1 METTSALKSYLNDI
15 SKFRVLTKEE
25 EETLFAKAKSGDKKA
40 RAEIINCNLR
50 LVVSI
55 AKKYQAQHLQL
66 MDLIQEGN
74 LGLLQA
80 YDKYDIS
87 KGYKFST
94 YATWWI
100 KQNIGNAISNKNDMI
115 RKPVYLKENIAK
127 MKKVASQIE
136 LANGGESATAE
147 QIASV
152 MKISKKSV
160 ENMQNVINNSQ
171 VVSMETPLNS
181 ETDDTL
187 QDFIADEESETP
199 DEVASKNDTKR
210 VIMNAIKKVLTPREQ
225 EVILMRN
232 GFITGEEETLQA
244 IGDKLGLTRERVRQ
258 LESQALKKLAKV
270 KELKDLA

>member
-1 METTSALKSYLNDI
+1 METSALKSYLNDI

-25 EETLFAKAKSGDKKA
+25 EETLFAKAKSGDKNA

-136 LANGGESATAE
+136 LSNGGETATAE
-147 QIASV
+147 QIASA

-210 VIMNAIKKVLTPREQ
+210 VIMNAIQKVLTSREQ

-232 GFITGEEETLQA
+232 GFTTGEEETLQA